1 MTKTE
6 MDNIENRIS
15 FLKSE
20 IKRLNFEQ
28 SFPKTKAEKLERE
41 EQVDSYNRELLS
53 LLQEQLEA
61 NTKNIEEKHFNREIC
76 LKNVDYLLTKQNKKL
91 GELEEKSG
99 NYPGYL
105 SRMKSGKSS
114 SDPSIE
120 FLMTAA
126 EELNVPLELLVSSD
140 LTEMTSTEEFIL
152 KFLNKV
158 IDNTKKDELRW
169 TRETISQ
176 LEKLG
181 IERDMNGYEEV
192 NHPLYTVGGDGE
204 GEEYYEF
211 PVYVSLFFRN
221 CGVTPCGNGYNA
233 ILSGTDNTL
242 YIMECSK
249 GDDSLTW
256 NKDRFY
262 ELYLVERGRYG
273 NYDVKKLCNTIETR
287 ETIVVTVDSL
297 VKNIIASLNR
307 IHIDSDVKEILNA
320 YIDGISIPNDP
331 ADSVWQ

>member
-1 MTKTE
+1 MQRADIQRKIDKIEDRILFLKTE
-6 MDNIENRIS
+6 IKESNLQIENANVKAIAIE
-15 FLKSE
+15 KQAE
-20 IKRLNFEQ
+20 IN
-28 SFPKTKAEKLERE
+28 
-41 EQVDSYNRELLS
+41 SYRNELLS
-53 LLQEQLEA
+53 LEQELMYAKTELAQ
-61 NTKNIEEKHFNREIC
+61 TKLFKREIC
-76 LKNVDYLLTKQNKKL
+76 LKNVDYLLAQQNKKL

-140 LTEMTSTEEFIL
+140 LTEMTSTEEFIM

-169 TRETISQ
+169 TRETITELNRQ
-176 LEKLG
+176 E
-181 IERDMNGYEEV
+181 IERDMDGYEV
-192 NHPLYTVGGDGE
+192 VPHPLYTIGESGE
-204 GEEYYEF
+204 GVDYYEF
-211 PVYVSLFFRN
+211 PLYNSLFFHN

-233 ILSGTDNTL
+233 ILSGTDNTI
-242 YIMECSK
+242 YIMECGK

-262 ELYLVERGRYG
+262 ELYLVDSYAYG
-273 NYDVKKLCNTIETR
+273 NCRVKKICNTIEAR
-287 ETIVVTVDSL
+287 DIIVETVNSL
-297 VKNIIASLNR
+297 VKNIISSLNR
-307 IHIDSDVKEILNA
+307 IHIDSDVKEILSA
-320 YIDGISIPNDP
+320 YIDGTNMSNDI
-331 ADSVWQ
+331 

>member
-15 FLKSE
+15 FLKAE

-61 NTKNIEEKHFNREIC
+61 NAKNMEEKHFNREIC

-181 IERDMNGYEEV
+181 IER
-192 NHPLYTVGGDGE
+192 
-204 GEEYYEF
+204 
-211 PVYVSLFFRN
+211 
-221 CGVTPCGNGYNA
+221 
-233 ILSGTDNTL
+233 I
-242 YIMECSK
+242 
-249 GDDSLTW
+249 
-256 NKDRFY
+256 
-262 ELYLVERGRYG
+262 
-273 NYDVKKLCNTIETR
+273 
-287 ETIVVTVDSL
+287 
-297 VKNIIASLNR
+297 
-307 IHIDSDVKEILNA
+307 
-320 YIDGISIPNDP
+320 
-331 ADSVWQ
+331 